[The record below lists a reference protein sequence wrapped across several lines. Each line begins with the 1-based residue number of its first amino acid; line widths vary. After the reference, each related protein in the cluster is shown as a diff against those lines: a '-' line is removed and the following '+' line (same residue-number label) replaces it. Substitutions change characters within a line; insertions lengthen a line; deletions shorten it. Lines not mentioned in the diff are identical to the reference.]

1 MPEQRKTTVI
11 QSAHG
16 GTLELAE
23 LDGIFTTSAVPGS
36 GPGGAKE
43 QIESAFSDLA
53 RLLDSAG
60 VGRSSAGLVTVA
72 IAGQD
77 LAELVAGPWTELFPD
92 PDARPALKIN
102 VFPQPAGQH
111 VALQA
116 IGVRGERPVRIGEG
130 TVHGLAPLAVRLGR
144 LLFTS
149 LVDGRVPGTG
159 ELPGDPEA
167 QVRQAY
173 ANLAEILAAAGG
185 SWDDALHVYVYF
197 RDRKSDQPLMHRIW
211 QEIFPA
217 HGLCPA
223 RKAIN
228 YAPLAGTGTVLEF
241 ELIANLGAGERRDYV
256 LDNVRGHDT
265 GTMAASVGGLFY
277 SSGISGD
284 PPHGQGG
291 LGDFTSQCNWAFA
304 HLRALVE
311 RAGGTASGI
320 GHVMIILRDYDDQAE
335 ALSVWRELFPDPA
348 DQPTHQFVG
357 LELNS
362 QRSELVQLHV
372 IGRV

>member
-1 MPEQRKTTVI
+1 MPDRKTTAI
-11 QSAHG
+11 ASAHG
-16 GTLELAE
+16 DGLLELAE
-23 LDGIFTTSAVPGS
+23 LDGIFTTSAVPGA

-43 QIESAFSDLA
+43 QIQSAFGDLGT
-53 RLLDSAG
+53 LLDTAG
-60 VGRSSAGLVTVA
+60 VGRGSTGLLTVG
-72 IAGQD
+72 IAD
-77 LAELVAGPWTELFPD
+77 AELAELVAGPWAELFPD
-92 PDARPALKIN
+92 PEARPALKIN
-102 VFPQPAGQH
+102 VYPQPAGQQ

-116 IGVRGERPVRIGEG
+116 IGVRGERPVRIGDG
-130 TVHGLAPLAVRLGR
+130 SVYGLAPLAVRLGT

-149 LVDGRVPGTG
+149 RVDGRVPGTG
-159 ELPGDPEA
+159 ELPADPEQ

-173 ANLAEILAAAGG
+173 ANLESIVTAAGG
-185 SWDDALHVYVYF
+185 SWDDVLHVYVYF

-211 QEIFPA
+211 QEIFPE

-241 ELIANLGAGERRDYV
+241 EMIANLNSGERRDYV

-284 PPHGQGG
+284 PRHGEGG
-291 LGDFTSQCNWAFA
+291 LGDITSQCRWAFA

-311 RAGGTASGI
+311 QARGNTGGI
-320 GHVMIILRDYDDQAE
+320 GHVMIIIRDYKDEPA
-335 ALSVWRELFPDPA
+335 ALTAWRELFPDPA
-348 DQPTHQFVG
+348 DQPTREFVA

-372 IGRV
+372 IARV